1 MVTFSMMETEKQA
14 RMRVVGVGGA
24 GGNAVNRMIDAG
36 LEGVEFVAINTDAQ
50 VLELSKATHRI
61 HIGNSVTKGLGA
73 GARPEVGR
81 KAVEED
87 REQVVEIIAGSDM
100 VFITAGMGGGTGTGA
115 APVVAQIARELG
127 ALTVGIVTTPF
138 KWEGKP
144 RARNADQ
151 GITQLKEN
159 VDTLIIIPNQRLL
172 TIAPKDLPL
181 TEAFRLADD
190 VLLQA
195 TRGIS
200 DLITTPGLI
209 NLDFNDVKTVMSAG
223 GDALMGTGIARGEN
237 RSIQAAQNAIRSPL
251 LDDMSILGAKGV
263 LVNISAGSDLTLFEV
278 NDAVSVITEAVGSE
292 AEIIWGTV
300 LDDNLEDEIRVTVIP
315 TGFNS
320 GKRDEMP
327 AGVAEKARTAVPVN
341 GRAHKAPEK
350 PLETE
355 AAGKVDYE
363 VPAFVRARN
372 GATEGATPEP
382 PDGKLDG
389 EVNLDRISPDDLEYP
404 TFLRKGRGLSI

>member
-1 MVTFSMMETEKQA
+1 MVTFSIMETEKQA
-14 RMRVVGVGGA
+14 KMRVIGVGGA

-73 GARPEVGR
+73 GAKPEIGR
-81 KAVEED
+81 KAIEED
-87 REQVVEIIAGSDM
+87 RESVAEVIAGSDM
-100 VFITAGMGGGTGTGA
+100 VFVTAGMGGGTGTGA
-115 APVVAQIARELG
+115 APVVAQIAKELG

-138 KWEGKP
+138 KFEGKP
-144 RARNADQ
+144 RARNAEQ
-151 GITQLKEN
+151 GISELKES

-209 NLDFNDVKTVMSAG
+209 NLDFNDVKTVMSTG
-223 GDALMGTGIARGEN
+223 GDALMGTGLARGEN
-237 RSIQAAQNAIRSPL
+237 RALQAAQNAIRSPL

-278 NDAVSVITEAVGSE
+278 NDAVSVITEAVGSD

-300 LDDNLEDEIRVTVIP
+300 LDDNLEDEMRVTVIA
-315 TGFNS
+315 TGFS
-320 GKRDEMP
+320 SKREETVS
-327 AGVAEKARTAVPVN
+327 GVAEKARAALPAN
-341 GRAHKAPEK
+341 GRLSKMDKMDIPTFMRPQSVASDAPSESAEDR
-350 PLETE
+350 P
-355 AAGKVDYE
+355 GDGVDL
-363 VPAFVRARN
+363 
-372 GATEGATPEP
+372 
-382 PDGKLDG
+382 DKL
-389 EVNLDRISPDDLEYP
+389 SPNDLEYP

>member
-1 MVTFSMMETEKQA
+1 MVTFSIMETEKQA
-14 RMRVVGVGGA
+14 KMRVIGVGGA

-73 GARPEVGR
+73 GAKPEIGR
-81 KAVEED
+81 KAIEED
-87 REQVVEIIAGSDM
+87 REPVAEVISGSDM
-100 VFITAGMGGGTGTGA
+100 VFVTAGMGGGTGTGA
-115 APVVAQIARELG
+115 APVVAQIAKELG

-138 KWEGKP
+138 KFEGKP
-144 RARNADQ
+144 RARNAEQ
-151 GITQLKEN
+151 GIAELKES

-209 NLDFNDVKTVMSAG
+209 NLDFNDVKTVMSTG
-223 GDALMGTGIARGEN
+223 GDALMGTGLARGEN
-237 RSIQAAQNAIRSPL
+237 RALQAAQNAIRSPL

-278 NDAVSVITEAVGSE
+278 NDAVSVITEAVGSD

-300 LDDNLEDEIRVTVIP
+300 LDDNLEDEMRVTVIA

-320 GKRDEMP
+320 KREETVS
-327 AGVAEKARTAVPVN
+327 GVAEKARATLPAN
-341 GRAHKAPEK
+341 GRLSKMDKMDIPTFMRPQSAANDAPSE
-350 PLETE
+350 PAEDRP
-355 AAGKVDYE
+355 GDGVDL
-363 VPAFVRARN
+363 
-372 GATEGATPEP
+372 
-382 PDGKLDG
+382 DKL
-389 EVNLDRISPDDLEYP
+389 SPNDLEYP

>member
-1 MVTFSMMETEKQA
+1 MMESDDQKA
-14 RMRVVGVGGA
+14 KMRVIGVGGA

-50 VLELSKATHRI
+50 VLELSKATYRI
-61 HIGNSVTKGLGA
+61 HIGRELTKGLGA
-73 GARPEVGR
+73 GAKPEIGR
-81 KAVEED
+81 MAIEED
-87 REQVVEIIAGSDM
+87 RELVAETLSGSDM

-115 APVVAQIARELG
+115 SPVVAQVANELE

-138 KWEGKP
+138 RWEGRP
-144 RARNADQ
+144 RSRHAEQ
-151 GITQLKEN
+151 GIAQLKEC

-172 TIAPKDLPL
+172 AISPKDLPL
-181 TEAFRLADD
+181 TEAFRMADD

-223 GDALMGTGIARGEN
+223 GDALMGTGLARGEN

-251 LDDMSILGAKGV
+251 LDDMPIMGAKGV

-278 NDAVSVITEAVGSE
+278 NDAVSVITEAVGSD

-300 LDDNLEDEIRVTVIP
+300 LDDNLEDEIRVTVIA
-315 TGFNS
+315 TGFNNQ
-320 GKRDEMP
+320 RDGGE
-327 AGVAEKARTAVPVN
+327 VKEKAKTILPAR
-341 GRAHKAPEK
+341 G
-350 PLETE
+350 LS
-355 AAGKVDYE
+355 KVEDLDI
-363 VPAFVRARN
+363 PAFMRPQSQASEDTRSDEN
-372 GATEGATPEP
+372 PGSDEEEI
-382 PDGKLDG
+382 DLDKL
-389 EVNLDRISPDDLEYP
+389 SPTDLEYP
-404 TFLRKGRGLSI
+404 TFLRKGRGLKLS

>member
-1 MVTFSMMETEKQA
+1 MTFSIMETEKQA
-14 RMRVVGVGGA
+14 KMRVIGVGGA

-73 GARPEVGR
+73 GAKPEIGR
-81 KAVEED
+81 KAIEED
-87 REQVVEIIAGSDM
+87 REPVAEVISGSDM
-100 VFITAGMGGGTGTGA
+100 VFVTAGMGGGTGTGA
-115 APVVAQIARELG
+115 APVVAQIAKELG

-138 KWEGKP
+138 KFEGKP
-144 RARNADQ
+144 RTRNAEQ
-151 GITQLKEN
+151 GIAELKES

-209 NLDFNDVKTVMSAG
+209 NLDFNDVKTVMSTG
-223 GDALMGTGIARGEN
+223 GDALMGTGLARGEN
-237 RSIQAAQNAIRSPL
+237 RALQAAQNAIRSPL

-278 NDAVSVITEAVGSE
+278 NDAVSVITEAVGSD

-300 LDDNLEDEIRVTVIP
+300 LDDNLEDEMRVTVIA
-315 TGFNS
+315 TGFS
-320 GKRDEMP
+320 SKREETVS
-327 AGVAEKARTAVPVN
+327 GVAEKARATLPAN
-341 GRAHKAPEK
+341 GRLSRMDKMDIPTFMRPQSAANDAPSE
-350 PLETE
+350 PAEDRP
-355 AAGKVDYE
+355 GDGVDL
-363 VPAFVRARN
+363 
-372 GATEGATPEP
+372 
-382 PDGKLDG
+382 DKL
-389 EVNLDRISPDDLEYP
+389 SPNDLEYP

>member
-1 MVTFSMMETEKQA
+1 VVTFSMMETEKQA
-14 RMRVVGVGGA
+14 KMRVIGVGGA

-36 LEGVEFVAINTDAQ
+36 LEGVEFVAVNTDAQ

-73 GARPEVGR
+73 GARPDVGR
-81 KAVEED
+81 KAIEED
-87 REQVVEIIAGSDM
+87 REAVSEILAGSDM

-115 APVVAQIARELG
+115 APVVAQIAREMG

-138 KWEGKP
+138 KWEGRP
-144 RARNADQ
+144 RSRNAEQ
-151 GITQLKEN
+151 GIAQLKEN

-223 GDALMGTGIARGEN
+223 GDALMGTGVARGEN
-237 RSIQAAQNAIRSPL
+237 RAIQAAQNAIRSPL

-278 NDAVSVITEAVGSE
+278 NDAVSVITEAVGNE

-300 LDDNLEDEIRVTVIP
+300 LDDNLEDEIRVTVIA
-315 TGFNS
+315 TGFNC
-320 GKRDEMP
+320 KREE
-327 AGVAEKARTAVPVN
+327 AVASVAEKARAMAPAN
-341 GRAHKAPEK
+341 GRN
-350 PLETE
+350 
-355 AAGKVDYE
+355 GKDKLDI
-363 VPAFVRARN
+363 PAFMRAGN
-372 GATEGATPEP
+372 PPAETAPAPPEP
-382 PDGKLDG
+382 ASERIDG
-389 EVNLDRISPDDLEYP
+389 EAGLDRLSPDDLEYP
-404 TFLRKGRGLSI
+404 TFLRKGRGLGSSLGVS